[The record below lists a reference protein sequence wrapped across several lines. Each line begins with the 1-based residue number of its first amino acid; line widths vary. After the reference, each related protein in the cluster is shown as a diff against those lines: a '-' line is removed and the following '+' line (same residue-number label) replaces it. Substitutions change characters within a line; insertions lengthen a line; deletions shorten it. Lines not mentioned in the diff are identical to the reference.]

1 MVDLLGKGADP
12 NWSYKG
18 TTVWNH
24 TLRFALYSGKN
35 FGTAPWRPR
44 EQSKAFSITWLHV
57 FKTFL
62 EHGADPAA
70 VDSII
75 LGKLRE
81 AKSITHREVA
91 LRVLDLIAK
100 SKRWSLPWLRASI
113 FGEGAPGD
121 TTLWMGSLDVY
132 MRKPNS

>member
-18 TTVWNH
+18 TTVWEY
-24 TLRFALYSGKN
+24 TLQFAIYAEKTS
-35 FGTAPWRPR
+35 GTAWK
-44 EQSKAFSITWLHV
+44 SKAFSITWLHV

-81 AKSITHREVA
+81 AKSITHMEVA

-113 FGEGAPGD
+113 FGGGAPGD

-132 MRKPNS
+132 MRKPNN